1 MDFKQIVWLASYPKS
16 GNTWVRCFLDAYFM
30 GSVDINE
37 ILMSVSDDN
46 GKRITLSEGIDLLS
60 QKIEICIMGRLT
72 GLLNLVG
79 QWGDKQTVPLFVK
92 THNANIG
99 ANGQELIPRHLTK
112 AVVYLV
118 RDPRDVLPS
127 FAAHMG
133 IPINDAIECMTDRH
147 RVLDGRKQ
155 GKLPDV
161 ISSWEQHVRSY
172 LYNDDPERN
181 ILLVRYE
188 DLKKEPVEGFA
199 KILSHAGV
207 EPDRE
212 RIKVALDVVSLSK
225 LREQEVANGF
235 TEKSYKQ
242 ETEFFGGKRPK
253 ANDIQRAKVARK
265 FGAEM
270 RKLGYDAPKR
280 KAA

>member
-1 MDFKQIVWLASYPKS
+1 MNFKQIVWLASYPKS
-16 GNTWVRCFLDAYFM
+16 GNTWVRCFLDAYFT

-46 GKRITLSEGIDLLS
+46 GKRVTLAEGIDLLE
-60 QKIEICIMGRLT
+60 QKIEVCLMGRLT

-79 QWGDKQTVPLFVK
+79 TWGDQKPYPLYVK

-112 AVVYLV
+112 AVIYIV

-133 IPINDAIECMTDRH
+133 ISIADTIECMKDRH

-161 ISSWEQHVRSY
+161 ISSWDQHVRSY
-172 LYNDDPERN
+172 FHNDDPERN
-181 ILLVRYE
+181 IMFVRYE
-188 DLKKEPVEGFA
+188 DIKESPVEWFA
-199 KILSHAGV
+199 KILEHSGV
-207 EPDRE
+207 KPDEE
-212 RIKVALDVVSLSK
+212 RIKAALDAVEISK
-225 LREQEVANGF
+225 LRSQESKNGF
-235 TEKSYKQ
+235 VEKSFKQ

-253 ANDIQRAKVARK
+253 ANDIERAKVTRK
-265 FGAEM
+265 FATEM
-270 RKLGYDAPKR
+270 RKLGYEAPKR
-280 KAA
+280 KVA

>member
-1 MDFKQIVWLASYPKS
+1 MNFKQIVWLASYPKS

-133 IPINDAIECMTDRH
+133 IPINDAIECMMDRH

-199 KILSHAGV
+199 KILSHAGA

-225 LREQEVANGF
+225 LRDQEVANGF